1 MAEYLSDE
9 EQIDRLKR
17 LIRQYGSS
25 ALTGI
30 LLALIAYFGWSY
42 WQKRELANQA
52 LLSGKYQEVVDASKN
67 AQADSTDVGAK
78 TRFLASAS
86 TLVKDNPDTAYAYQ
100 TLLLEARLAAD
111 RQDYAAAEKALT
123 SASQIKLD
131 DQGLQQ
137 LALIRL
143 ARVQLQLGK
152 TDAALATV
160 KTVTLPSFV
169 PTAAEL
175 QGDLELI
182 KNDQAAAKKSYQK
195 AWDALIKRQQPRQLL
210 KVKMEGLGMIV
221 TDIKAPNPVRE
232 EVVAAAPAPDAMPSA
247 PVVTATAATPT
258 AATPTTAT
266 ATAPTEAPAPASN
279 EGTP

>member
-30 LLALIAYFGWSY
+30 LLALIAYFGWTY

-67 AQADSTDVGAK
+67 AQADSTDVGAR

-86 TLVKDNPDTAYAYQ
+86 TLVKDNPDSAYAYQ

-111 RQDYAAAEKALT
+111 RQDFTAAEKALT
-123 SASQIKLD
+123 FASQIMLD

-137 LALIRL
+137 MALTRL

-152 TDAALATV
+152 NDAALATV
-160 KTVTLPSFV
+160 KKVTLPSFI
-169 PTAAEL
+169 PSAAEL
-175 QGDLELI
+175 QGDIELL
-182 KNDQAAAKKSYQK
+182 KNDQTAAKKSYQA
-195 AWDALIKRQQPRQLL
+195 AWDALAKRQQPRQLL
-210 KVKMEGLGMIV
+210 KVKMEALGMTV
-221 TDIKAPNPVRE
+221 ADVKVPNPIRD
-232 EVVAAAPAPDAMPSA
+232 EV
-247 PVVTATAATPT
+247 
-258 AATPTTAT
+258 
-266 ATAPTEAPAPASN
+266 AS
-279 EGTP
+279 